1 MKNKINSVFANPIKF
16 RKILAAGKNRVI
28 YNIINSISFNE
39 MSAEGNKTFMKTDFY
54 YNIIVSRLRFYL

>member
-1 MKNKINSVFANPIKF
+1 MSEIYWLQGSFRENEISSVFANPIKF

-39 MSAEGNKTFMKTDFY
+39 MSAEGNKTFM
-54 YNIIVSRLRFYL
+54 

>member
-1 MKNKINSVFANPIKF
+1 MSEIYWLQGSFRENEISFVFANPIKF

-39 MSAEGNKTFMKTDFY
+39 VSAEGNKTFM
-54 YNIIVSRLRFYL
+54 